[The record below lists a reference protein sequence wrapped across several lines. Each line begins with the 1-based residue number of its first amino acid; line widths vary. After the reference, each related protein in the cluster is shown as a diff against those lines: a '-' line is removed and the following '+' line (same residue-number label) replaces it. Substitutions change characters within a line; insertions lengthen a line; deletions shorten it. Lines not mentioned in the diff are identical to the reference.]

1 MKTDT
6 HDPFR
11 KLMRILT
18 GRKVQNVCVEAGHIY
33 RDQRPGQEQLQ
44 SFTIGSD
51 FCYRLIATGIKPYHM
66 VFIDDY
72 NPEEDNFCLRAYME
86 MARDCD
92 FEPHEV
98 VWESSLVEEAKAL
111 VNQLLD
117 RGLAV
122 SNGNDGIITVKNR
135 IRLQCP
141 DGRVSCCTL
150 DAALYLRRFAK
161 HDFSIT
167 VLPRNAKENYKDQ
180 QQSARRI
187 LRLLG
192 YGQQLP
198 MANIFFVEN
207 SDITV
212 GLPG

>member
-1 MKTDT
+1 MKTET

-18 GRKVQNVCVEAGHIY
+18 GRRVQNVCVEAGHTY

-44 SFTIGSD
+44 GFTIGSD
-51 FCYRLIATGIKPYHM
+51 ICCRLIVARIRPHRM

-86 MARDCD
+86 VARGCD

-98 VWESSLVEEAKAL
+98 VWESSLVEEARAL
-111 VNQLLD
+111 AGQLMD
-117 RGLAV
+117 RGLAIRK
-122 SNGNDGIITVKNR
+122 GDGGILTVKNR
-135 IRLQCP
+135 IRLQSP
-141 DGRVSCCTL
+141 DGRSGCCAL
-150 DAALYLRRFAK
+150 DAALYLRRFTK

-167 VLPRNAKENYKDQ
+167 VLPRNAGQNYKDQ

-192 YGQQLP
+192 YGQLP
-198 MANIFFVEN
+198 MANIFFGED
-207 SDITV
+207 SEITV
-212 GLPG
+212 GLPS

>member
-1 MKTDT
+1 MKTEP

-18 GRKVQNVCVEAGHIY
+18 GRRVQNVCVEAGHIY
-33 RDQRPGQEQLQ
+33 RNQRPGQEQLQ
-44 SFTIGSD
+44 GFTIGSD
-51 FCYRLIATGIKPYHM
+51 ICCRLIVARIRPHRM

-72 NPEEDNFCLRAYME
+72 NPEEDNFCLRAYIE
-86 MARDCD
+86 VARGCD

-98 VWESSLVEEAKAL
+98 VWESGLVEEARAL
-111 VNQLLD
+111 ANQLLD

-122 SNGNDGIITVKNR
+122 RNGDDGIITVKNR
-135 IRLQCP
+135 IRLQSP
-141 DGRVSCCTL
+141 DGRVSCCAL

-167 VLPRNAKENYKDQ
+167 VLPRRDGKNYKDQ
-180 QQSARRI
+180 QQGVRRI

-192 YGQQLP
+192 YWQQLP
-198 MANIFFVEN
+198 MANVFFGEDN
-207 SDITV
+207 EITV